1 MSGAAVSPWV
11 RPQPTKEAGEGEA
24 EKAAHPGSS
33 RASPGDGT
41 PPGNGG
47 TTRTGV
53 CGSPPLVLFRPLV
66 MPMGPRY
73 GGPWI
78 SRPAGEQQGERD
90 TGAPQHE
97 VHATRGLREPPGQGL
112 KHRLALRAARFVSWL
127 LTCTCRVRILS
138 PMCHERRAAGEDIRG
153 IYAGWHCYLW
163 HGTAPLRHQG
173 ATGMVSS
180 HRDGELIARLLAKQ
194 GFKLARGSS
203 TRGGV
208 KALMGF
214 VRAARE
220 TDGDMLATI
229 DGPRGPARVA
239 KPGVL
244 YIASLSG
251 IPIIPV
257 GLAVDRKWH
266 LKSWDR
272 MMIGK
277 PFSRVHDPVRPGLP
291 RAAQDL
297 PRRAGRG
304 LPAEARAGH
313 GRSRGGGAGGA
324 RALTL
329 P

>member
-1 MSGAAVSPWV
+1 MS
-11 RPQPTKEAGEGEA
+11 
-24 EKAAHPGSS
+24 
-33 RASPGDGT
+33 
-41 PPGNGG
+41 
-47 TTRTGV
+47 
-53 CGSPPLVLFRPLV
+53 
-66 MPMGPRY
+66 PR
-73 GGPWI
+73 
-78 SRPAGEQQGERD
+78 D
-90 TGAPQHE
+90 K
-97 VHATRGLREPPGQGL
+97 GL
-112 KHRLALRAARFVSWL
+112 KHRLALRMAGIVSWL

-138 PMCHERRAAGEDIRG
+138 PMCHERRAQGEDVRG

-180 HRDGELIARLLAKQ
+180 HRDGELIAQLLARQ

-229 DGPRGPARVA
+229 DGPRGPAREA

-257 GLAVDRKWH
+257 GIAVDRKWH
-266 LKSWDR
+266 LNSWDR

-277 PFSRVHDPVRPGLP
+277 PFSRVMVQYGPDFHVPAKISREELEEVYRPKLEQ
-291 RAAQDL
+291 AM
-297 PRRAGRG
+297 
-304 LPAEARAGH
+304 AEAEAV
-313 GRSRGGGAGGA
+313 AKQ
-324 RALTL
+324 ALER
-329 P
+329 